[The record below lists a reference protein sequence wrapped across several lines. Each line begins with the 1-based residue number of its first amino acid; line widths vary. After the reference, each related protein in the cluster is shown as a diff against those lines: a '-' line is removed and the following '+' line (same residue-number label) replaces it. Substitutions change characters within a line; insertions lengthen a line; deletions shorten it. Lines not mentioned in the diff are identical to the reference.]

1 MAILVPTFSQ
11 KKRSMK
17 KFFGMVMFLVVM
29 TVALAAAGLM
39 FMDSPQKTLQSL
51 VIRHADKL
59 PLEYFGG
66 RLFDQHCANCHDN
79 PAMHAPTRAALSGFS
94 KESIIVAMEF
104 GKMQPMA
111 AHLRQ
116 QERFLIATYLAG
128 SALNTYDWIEIL
140 SSNTIDG
147 PNGYPANGEEWTL
160 ALFSSDTSWITDGSL
175 IPDDLPA
182 DYTPILVGQ
191 EFDENENVIGVV
203 FVDISSI
210 SITAVPEPSSTAL
223 LGLGGLGLLLRRR
236 R

>member
-1 MAILVPTFSQ
+1 MKAHILTIAAITCLSLYTKSSAALIVINASGQIHSVDGTYSPDLSVGDAINAVFVYDTDELQAISADTNGSTDPGHEYSSFYEFSSPPYGGTVTHVPSSGSSAGT
-11 KKRSMK
+11 
-17 KFFGMVMFLVVM
+17 
-29 TVALAAAGLM
+29 LAAVVVN
-39 FMDSPQKTLQSL
+39 DNQTN
-51 VIRHADKL
+51 
-59 PLEYFGG
+59 GG
-66 RLFDQHCANCHDN
+66 TDLDN
-79 PAMHAPTRAALSGFS
+79 
-94 KESIIVAMEF
+94 
-104 GKMQPMA
+104 
-111 AHLRQ
+111 
-116 QERFLIATYLAG
+116 LIAV
-128 SALNTYDWIEIL
+128 NTYDWIEIL

-223 LGLGGLGLLLRRR
+223 LGLGGLALLLRRR